1 MFRRRLLR
9 ASVGAACAVVS
20 GLNVSTTFA
29 QGRKAILVGQT
40 NPMTGPIAGTAAA
53 FRDGARAFVEALNS
67 QGGINGRELQI
78 ETVDDNFRPET
89 AEKNARDFARKGAV
103 CFFQPWGESQCLAM
117 GKMAL
122 ELKIP
127 LLAPI
132 SGASSL
138 YEPTPYLFNTRAS
151 WKDEYEK
158 IVQQLLVLGLTK
170 LSMVHM
176 DNQGGRSALA
186 IVQEVLARNNLKLA
200 ATFGVKNDASNA
212 IDGVRRIGDSQAKV
226 VIYACTTGAALQFVK
241 TFQSAGYRA
250 QSYFNGFTDG
260 QSAFKTDGAVAVG
273 WVVSQVALNPFS
285 DNSVKL
291 TADYRRDMGSA
302 GLSELSYNS
311 VEGYTNA
318 KILAAALRRIS
329 GEPTAARLHAA
340 LEGLGTMDLGGY
352 TVNFSNKNHAGSRYV
367 ELVMVG
373 RDGRYVR

>member
-1 MFRRRLLR
+1 MFRRKLLR
-9 ASVGAACAVVS
+9 ASIGAACAIVS
-20 GLNVSTTFA
+20 GFNISTTFA

-40 NPMTGPIAGTAAA
+40 NPTTGPIAGTAAA
-53 FRDGARAFVEALNS
+53 FRDGARAFVEALNA

-78 ETVDDNFRPET
+78 ETVDDNFRPDT

-117 GKMAL
+117 SKMAL

-151 WKDEYEK
+151 WKNEYEK

-186 IVQEVLARNNLKLA
+186 IVEEVLARNNLKLA

-212 IDGVRRIGDSQAKV
+212 ADGAQRIGASQAKV
-226 VIYACTTGAALQFVK
+226 VIYACTTSAAIQFLK
-241 TFQSAGYRA
+241 AYQSAGYRS

-260 QSAFKTDGAVAVG
+260 QSAFKTEGALAVG
-273 WVVSQVALNPFS
+273 WVISQVALNPFS
-285 DNSVKL
+285 GESVKL
-291 TADYRRDMGSA
+291 TADYRRDMRNA
-302 GLSELSYNS
+302 GLTELSYNS

-318 KILAAALRRIS
+318 KVLATALRRIN
-329 GEPTAARLHAA
+329 GEPTAAGLRTA
-340 LEGLGTMDLGGY
+340 LENLGMVNLGGY
-352 TVNFSNKNHAGSRYV
+352 TVNFSTNNHAGSRHV
-367 ELVMVG
+367 ELVLVG
-373 RDGRYVR
+373 KDGRYVR